1 MPGVTHAMAIYLTE
15 AEISQLLT
23 MEDTLQVLE
32 ELFAAR
38 ARGEIVNRPRVRVPI
53 QAGTYNV
60 MPAGWLAR
68 GVVGQKVYTA
78 SAKGAS
84 FQILLHAADGS
95 GLLAVMGGGRISGL
109 RTGGATGFAAKV
121 LGGGAVGGPVAVIG
135 AGFQATMQV
144 HGIVA
149 ATGTNDVRV
158 FSRSA
163 EKREPF
169 AARLAEATGAGVRPI
184 GTIEEALDGAS
195 IVVTITNSAEPVLKA
210 DQVRPGMTV
219 IAAGNNTWLRSEID
233 PAIFAKADLVVVDD
247 IANAQVEAGELMR
260 AAEMGLVS
268 WDRVVALGDIVGGV
282 RPGRTDADQIVV
294 CELQGIGIE
303 DVAVAELVVRRA
315 KERGVGLELP
325 A

>member
-1 MPGVTHAMAIYLTE
+1 MAIYLTE
-15 AEISQLLT
+15 AEISKLLT
-23 MEDTLQVLE
+23 MDDTLGVLE

-53 QAGTYNV
+53 TAGTYNV

-84 FQILLHAADGS
+84 FQIILHAGDGS

-109 RTGGATGFAAKV
+109 RTGGATGLAARV
-121 LGGGAVGGPVAVIG
+121 LGGAAVGGPVAVIG

-149 ATGTNDVRV
+149 ATGTTDVRV
-158 FSRSA
+158 WSRTA
-163 EKREPF
+163 DKREPF
-169 AARLAEATGAGVRPI
+169 AARMAEATGVGVRPVA
-184 GTIEEALDGAS
+184 TVEEALDGAP
-195 IVVTITNSAEPVLKA
+195 IVVTITNSAEPVLTA
-210 DQVRPGMTV
+210 DQVKPGMTI

-247 IANAQVEAGELMR
+247 VPNAQLESGELMR
-260 AAEMGLVS
+260 AAELGLVS
-268 WDRVVALGDIVGGV
+268 WDRVVALGDIIGGA
-282 RPGRTDADQIVV
+282 RPGRTSADQIIV

-315 KERGVGLELP
+315 REQGVGLELP

>member
-1 MPGVTHAMAIYLTE
+1 MAIYLTE
-15 AEISQLLT
+15 AQISGLLT
-23 MEDTLQVLE
+23 MDDTLIVLE

-38 ARGEIVNRPRVRVPI
+38 PAGQIVNRPRVRLPI

-60 MPAGWLAR
+60 MPASWLAR

-84 FQILLHAADGS
+84 FQIILHAGDGS
-95 GLLAVMGGGRISGL
+95 GLMAVMGGGRISGL
-109 RTGGATGFAAKV
+109 RTGGATGLAAKV
-121 LGGGAVGGPVAVIG
+121 LGGTAVGGPVAVIG

-144 HGIVA
+144 NGIVA
-149 ATGTNDVRV
+149 ATGTKDVRV
-158 FSRSA
+158 WSRTA
-163 EKREPF
+163 DKREPF
-169 AARLAEATGAGVRPI
+169 AARMTDSTGVSVRPI
-184 GTIEEALDGAS
+184 ATVEEALDGAS
-195 IVVTITNSAEPVLKA
+195 IVVAITNSGEPVLKA
-210 DQVRPGMTV
+210 DQVKPGMTI

-247 IANAQVEAGELMR
+247 IENAKVESGELMR
-260 AAEMGLVS
+260 AAELGLIS
-268 WDRVVALGDIVGGV
+268 WDRVIALGDIIGGV
-282 RPGRTDADQIVV
+282 RAGRTSPDQIIV

-315 KERGVGLELP
+315 REQGVGLELP

>member
-1 MPGVTHAMAIYLTE
+1 MAIYLTE
-15 AEISQLLT
+15 ADISQLLT
-23 MEDTLQVLE
+23 MQDTLGVLE

-38 ARGEIVNRPRVRVPI
+38 AKGEIVNRPRVRVPI
-53 QAGTYNV
+53 TAGTYNV

-84 FQILLHAADGS
+84 FQIILHAADGS

-109 RTGGATGFAAKV
+109 RTGGATGLAARV
-121 LGGGAVGGPVAVIG
+121 LGGAAVGGPVAVIG
-135 AGFQATMQV
+135 AGFQATAQV
-144 HGIVA
+144 NGIVA
-149 ATGTNDVRV
+149 ATGATDIRV
-158 FSRSA
+158 WSRSA

-169 AARLAEATGAGVRPI
+169 AARMAESTGVSVRPVA
-184 GTIEEALDGAS
+184 TVDEALDGAP

-210 DQVRPGMTV
+210 EHVKPGMTI

-247 IANAQVEAGELMR
+247 VPNAQVESGELMR
-260 AAEMGLVS
+260 AAELGLVS
-268 WDRVVALGDIVGGV
+268 WDRVVALGDIIGGT
-282 RPGRTDADQIVV
+282 RPGRTSADQIVV

-303 DVAVAELVVRRA
+303 DVAVAEMVVRRA

>member
-1 MPGVTHAMAIYLTE
+1 MAIYLTE

-23 MEDTLQVLE
+23 MDDTLQVLE

-38 ARGEIVNRPRVRVPI
+38 AKGEIVNRPRVRVPI
-53 QAGTYNV
+53 TAGTYNV

-84 FQILLHAADGS
+84 FQIILHAGDGS
-95 GLLAVMGGGRISGL
+95 GLMAVMGGGRISGL
-109 RTGGATGFAAKV
+109 RTGGATGLAARV
-121 LGGGAVGGPVAVIG
+121 LGGAAVGGPVAVIG

-144 HGIVA
+144 LGIVA
-149 ATGTNDVRV
+149 ATGTTDVRV
-158 FSRSA
+158 WSRTA
-163 EKREPF
+163 DKREPF
-169 AARLAEATGAGVRPI
+169 AARMAEATGVGVRPVA
-184 GTIEEALDGAS
+184 TVEEALDGAP

-210 DQVRPGMTV
+210 DQVKPGMTI

-247 IANAQVEAGELMR
+247 VPNAQLESGELMR
-260 AAEMGLVS
+260 AAELGLVS
-268 WDRVVALGDIVGGV
+268 WDRVVALGDIIGGV
-282 RPGRTDADQIVV
+282 RPGRTSADQIIA

-315 KERGVGLELP
+315 REKGVGLELP

>member
-1 MPGVTHAMAIYLTE
+1 MAIYLTE
-15 AEISQLLT
+15 AEISALLT
-23 MEDTLQVLE
+23 MDDTLQVLE

-53 QAGTYNV
+53 TAGTYNV

-84 FQILLHAADGS
+84 FQIILHAGDGS
-95 GLLAVMGGGRISGL
+95 GLMAVMGGGRISGL
-109 RTGGATGFAAKV
+109 RTGGATGLAARV
-121 LGGGAVGGPVAVIG
+121 LGGAAVGGPVAVIG

-149 ATGTNDVRV
+149 ATGTTDVRV
-158 FSRSA
+158 WSRTA
-163 EKREPF
+163 DKREPF
-169 AARLAEATGAGVRPI
+169 AARMADTTGVGVRPVA
-184 GTIEEALDGAS
+184 TVEEALDGAP

-210 DQVRPGMTV
+210 DQVKPGMTI

-233 PAIFAKADLVVVDD
+233 PAIFARADLVVVDD
-247 IANAQVEAGELMR
+247 VPNAQLESGELMR
-260 AAEMGLVS
+260 AAELGLVS

-282 RPGRTDADQIVV
+282 RPGRTSADQIIV

-315 KERGVGLELP
+315 REKGVGLELP

>member
-1 MPGVTHAMAIYLTE
+1 MAIYLTE
-15 AEISQLLT
+15 AEISKLLT
-23 MEDTLQVLE
+23 MDDTLGVLE

-53 QAGTYNV
+53 TAGTYNV

-84 FQILLHAADGS
+84 FQIILHAGDGS

-109 RTGGATGFAAKV
+109 RTGGATGLAARV
-121 LGGGAVGGPVAVIG
+121 LGGAAVGGPVAVIG

-149 ATGTNDVRV
+149 ATGTTDVRAW
-158 FSRSA
+158 SRTA
-163 EKREPF
+163 DKREPF
-169 AARLAEATGAGVRPI
+169 AARMAEATGVGVRPVA
-184 GTIEEALDGAS
+184 TVEEALDGAP
-195 IVVTITNSAEPVLKA
+195 IVVTITNSAEPVLTA
-210 DQVRPGMTV
+210 DQVKPGMTI

-247 IANAQVEAGELMR
+247 VPNAQLESGELMR
-260 AAEMGLVS
+260 AAELGLVS
-268 WDRVVALGDIVGGV
+268 WDRVVALGDIIGGA
-282 RPGRTDADQIVV
+282 RPGRTSADQIIV

-315 KERGVGLELP
+315 REQGVGLELP

>member
-1 MPGVTHAMAIYLTE
+1 MAIYLTE
-15 AEISQLLT
+15 ADISQLLT
-23 MEDTLQVLE
+23 MDDALTVLE

-38 ARGEIVNRPRVRVPI
+38 SRGEIVNRPRIRVPI

-60 MPAGWLAR
+60 MPAGWTSR

-78 SAKGAS
+78 SAKGAF

-95 GLLAVMGGGRISGL
+95 GLLALMGGGRISGL
-109 RTGGATGFAAKV
+109 RTGGATGLAARV
-121 LGGGAVGGPVAVIG
+121 LGGDAVGGPVAVIG

-149 ATGTNDVRV
+149 ATGASEVRV

-169 AARLAEATGAGVRPI
+169 AARLAEATGSAVRPVA
-184 GTIEEALDGAS
+184 TVEEALDGVR
-195 IVVTITNSAEPVLKA
+195 IVVTITNSAEPVLTA
-210 DQVRPGMTV
+210 AQVTPGMTV

-247 IANAQVEAGELMR
+247 LPNAQVEAGELMR
-260 AAEMGLVS
+260 AAELGHVS
-268 WDRVVALGDIVGGV
+268 WDRVVALGDIIGGE
-282 RPGRTDADQIVV
+282 RPGRTGAEQIIV

-303 DVAVAELVVRRA
+303 DVAVAELVLRRA
-315 KERGVGLELP
+315 RERGVGLELP